1 LSADGNLL
9 SPGHVFYAGALVQSM
24 KKEKGVLLDYSRNT
38 LRTVEKYFLEN
49 YLRLKDSRDRGS
61 LRRAVAAYLTEV
73 TIRNFGGRA
82 SFDNK
87 YEVFTVEEIGNL
99 GVKATPELEV
109 MRLCAYGKP
118 GALEQYYDHV
128 SLAVEMA
135 KKGLALDQ
143 LKGEEEILR
152 ISSEAY
158 VPLAR
163 VVSPKILEYRL
174 VISTFYWCPVCNR
187 AGYGGTYV
195 TRFDVKRYLLC
206 KAWLLFKSLK
216 NIREKA
222 CSKCKGPV
230 FPFGYVAGLLTHVL
244 KSESGEG
251 VGIVITERG
260 SRSEEA
266 LVTGYSSV
274 LGRSIVTAREI
285 HRDKK
290 REIVDIGEPET
301 VSWILPRIF
310 IPLSGALFW
319 V

>member
-9 SPGHVFYAGALVQSM
+9 SRGHVFYAGVLVRSM

-38 LRTVEKYFLEN
+38 LRTVEKYLLEN
-49 YLRLKDSRDRGS
+49 YLRLKDSKDRGS

-109 MRLCAYGKP
+109 MRLCVYGKP

-135 KKGLALDQ
+135 EKGLALDQ
-143 LKGEEEILR
+143 LKSEEEILR

-163 VVSPKILEYRL
+163 IASPKLLEYRL
-174 VISTFYWCPVCNR
+174 VVSTFYWCPMCNR
-187 AGYGGTYV
+187 AGYGGTFV
-195 TRFDVKRYLLC
+195 TRFEVKRYLFC

-216 NIREKA
+216 NIREKT
-222 CSKCKGPV
+222 CPKCKGPV
-230 FPFGYVAGLLTHVL
+230 FPFGYVAGILTHVL
-244 KSESGEG
+244 KSESREG

-266 LVTGYSSV
+266 LLTGYSSV
-274 LGRSIVTAREI
+274 LGRSVVMARGI
-285 HRDKK
+285 RRDKK
-290 REIVDIGEPET
+290 RGIVDIGDSET

-310 IPLSGALFW
+310 IPLSGALLW